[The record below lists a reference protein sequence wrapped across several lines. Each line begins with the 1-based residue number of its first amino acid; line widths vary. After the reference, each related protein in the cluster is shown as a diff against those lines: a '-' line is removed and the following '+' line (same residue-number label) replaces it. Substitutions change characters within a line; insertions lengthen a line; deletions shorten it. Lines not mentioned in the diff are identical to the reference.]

1 MQVVHTILRED
12 FGVLDHELVKAELLG
27 TTGVHGVIYDDA
39 RKGLAIEYDPDIL
52 TAPKLF
58 ELMCRCGVYPDPR
71 PPEQDAA
78 HRNDG

>member
-1 MQVVHTILRED
+1 MQIVHTILRED

-27 TTGVHGVIYDDA
+27 TTGVHGVVYDDA

-58 ELMCRCGVYPDPR
+58 ELMCRCGVYPDPC
-71 PPEQDAA
+71 PPSPDAA
-78 HRNDG
+78 HSDAG